1 MENKNEIEKI
11 YHNNELIASIVRPLE
26 SKEGLTFLTEDENY
40 IQLGI
45 WNYKK
50 DTILPAHYHTEFSR
64 ESFKTNEVVY
74 VVKGNIECNLYTEN
88 GDLIKK
94 VTINE
99 QELIVQFNGAHEYII
114 NEDSLIIETKNG
126 PYFGP
131 DIDRVRIETK

>member
-1 MENKNEIEKI
+1 M
-11 YHNNELIASIVRPLE
+11 
-26 SKEGLTFLTEDENY
+26 
-40 IQLGI
+40 
-45 WNYKK
+45 
-50 DTILPAHYHTEFSR
+50 
-64 ESFKTNEVVY
+64 Y